1 MKNYTEIFGE
11 RKKQKYGIISNSL
24 WILSK
29 LKEFDF
35 TLPKFLIAMIVLSP
49 CATIISTYLPAV
61 VIDELIEGYSLTT
74 VLQHVVCMVAI
85 IVLFKT
91 ITWLGQQKI
100 AASVNLM
107 QRITGDI
114 IGKELYINFDLLE
127 NPSVQKKIN
136 NGFAASRRPWHL
148 YGFYLGIYNCAQH
161 IVAVIVYAIIVG
173 KINAIILAI
182 AVINVSLGMLFLNIA
197 RKRHASYADKLQLDA
212 KQAMYINRVSMDQR
226 AGKDIRIFNLSG
238 CLLEKYDS

>member
-114 IGKELYINFDLLE
+114 IGKELNINFDLLE
-127 NPSVQKKIN
+127 NPSVQKNK
-136 NGFAASRRPWHL
+136 
-148 YGFYLGIYNCAQH
+148 
-161 IVAVIVYAIIVG
+161 
-173 KINAIILAI
+173 
-182 AVINVSLGMLFLNIA
+182 
-197 RKRHASYADKLQLDA
+197 
-212 KQAMYINRVSMDQR
+212 
-226 AGKDIRIFNLSG
+226 
-238 CLLEKYDS
+238 